1 MAGNVDITNLVISMG
16 STDLHDRL
24 GTVTEQTIGKVGETI
39 LSYTSTKNE
48 FLDVLV
54 NKICGQIFM
63 NKVYTNPLSF
73 FEKEPIPYGSTIENI
88 FVDLINSKNFNENFG
103 KSNNEVGSLIGVEKP
118 TAKTEYYSKNFAKKY
133 KISISDEQLRTAFM
147 NPNGLQNLI
156 NHVLTVPTNSRN
168 FDDFQMMKGLLAN
181 SETKEITLSDEYITK
196 SDDLKAKELTKK
208 TRAIVDRF
216 GMMGKVFNIQGV
228 NTFTNSQ
235 NIAIITTPE
244 VAANIDVELLA
255 TAFNMEKA
263 EMGRRII
270 KIDSFQKYDKETNQF
285 VADDKVELMI
295 IDEDY
300 IQFRRTLLLSE
311 TFRNADQ
318 LATNMFTHNQGIACV
333 CGFVNAVKILN
344 SAREE

>member
-1 MAGNVDITNLVISMG
+1 MAGNVDITNLVLSMG
-16 STDLHDRL
+16 STDLHDRI
-24 GTVTEQTIGKVGETI
+24 GTVTEQSIGKVGETI
-39 LSYTSTKNE
+39 LTHNTIKNE

-63 NKVYTNPLSF
+63 SKVYTNPLSF
-73 FEKEPIPYGSTIENI
+73 FEKEPVPYGSTIESI
-88 FVDLINSKNFNENFG
+88 FTDLIKAKNFNENFG
-103 KSNNEVGSLIGVEKP
+103 ESDNEVGSLIGVEKP
-118 TAKTEYYSKNFAKKY
+118 PVKTEYYSKNFAKKY

-147 NPNGLQNLI
+147 NVNGLQNLI
-156 NHVLTVPTNSRN
+156 NQVLTVPTNSRN

-181 SETKEITLSDEYITK
+181 AETKEITLSDEYITK
-196 SDDLKAKELTKK
+196 ADDLKAKELTKK

-216 GMMGKVFNIQGV
+216 GMMGNVFNIQGV
-228 NTFTNSQ
+228 NTFTNSK
-235 NIAIITTPE
+235 NIVIITTPE
-244 VAANIDVELLA
+244 VAANMDVELLA

-270 KIDSFQKYDKETNQF
+270 KIDSFQKYDKSSNQF

-295 IDEDY
+295 VDEDY

-311 TFRNADQ
+311 TFRNADK

-344 SAREE
+344 SAR